1 MSKVLLINENQKRLI
16 LKESVNDEFGE
27 MVKQNYNFV
36 KDIIKQ
42 SSEQI
47 GVNLEFLITWG
58 ATIGGFVGP
67 LNEFI
72 QGKFPTMSDVEIS
85 LVLTGI
91 IANYYVDNKELV
103 GKIFKSIKENNLSN
117 EFRSVLKKS
126 EQLKT
131 TFVQFIKSLNITLHK
146 VTNIMSYAFIIPII
160 PIIYESV
167 SNGVIENSDAKEIGF
182 RMASFGVL
190 TITGI
195 VLKELISKLI
205 RRFSSPR

>member
-131 TFVQFIKSLNITLHK
+131 TFIQFIKSLNITLHK

-205 RRFSSPR
+205 RRFSSPH

>member
-103 GKIFKSIKENNLSN
+103 SKIFKSIKENNLSN

-131 TFVQFIKSLNITLHK
+131 TFIQFIKSLNITLHK

-205 RRFSSPR
+205 RRFSSPH